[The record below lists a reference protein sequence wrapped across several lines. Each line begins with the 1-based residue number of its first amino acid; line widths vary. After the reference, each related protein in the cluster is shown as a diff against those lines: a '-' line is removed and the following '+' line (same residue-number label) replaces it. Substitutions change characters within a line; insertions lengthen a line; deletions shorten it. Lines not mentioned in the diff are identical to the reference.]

1 MMPRAL
7 ERVEAWVNE
16 ESPGHHADLAAG
28 FAPGSRLGGYR
39 LEEQVGAGG
48 MAVVF
53 RAHDERLDRLV
64 ALKIM
69 TPAMGSDDMFRQR
82 FIRESRAAAA
92 VEDPH
97 IIPVYE
103 AGEAGHV
110 LFIAMRLVRGGDVRS
125 LLRREGPL
133 SPERVASIISP
144 VASALDAAH
153 AAGLVHRDVK
163 PANILLDRRPG
174 RPDHVY
180 LSDFGLS
187 KSAEVS
193 LGLTAAGQFLGTP
206 DYTAPEQIEGLPVDG
221 RTDQYALACAVFE
234 LLTGQAPFHRSESFA
249 AIWAHLNK
257 PPPPLAERRP
267 GLPQAADLVMAKALA
282 KAQVDRYETCW
293 EFADAL
299 RDALG
304 LPPYHLSSASEPGL
318 ARPGSIPGQGSA
330 GLVSGP
336 DPPRGAALSPAPVE
350 SPSPAVS
357 SSPDQALSPG
367 QARSAG
373 QAPSPEAAAGS
384 AVPPPGQ
391 DTEASEIYAA
401 RSPAMN
407 RYPSQ
412 PGRESQVSIPD
423 DEPTD
428 PGLKVIPAD
437 LASVQAPAS
446 DQQEE
451 PGDQQEEPSDQQEEP
466 SAPRQQAS
474 PPAGQASPPAPELVG
489 TPAQQ
494 ANPPAGQAS
503 PPAPELI
510 ATPAQQASPPAGE
523 PAGAR
528 AGQAAAALEQP
539 RAAPRRPTPPRSW
552 PNLPRTQRQRPGTT
566 PTWQGPTHTR
576 QGHPSTRPG
585 APPKQAAAPG
595 RAAARGRAAGPGRAA
610 GEVQGG
616 LQPRRRRAAYLAL
629 IGAGILAAAG
639 LAVVLT
645 IALSTHFLVSPGNH
659 RLAPSA
665 YSRYFSPPEQ
675 AGILSSVAFSPDGRT
690 LAAGTMGGPKGDGVT
705 YLWNVRS
712 TKEIRSFSPGGGA
725 EAFSPNGTM
734 LAAAGGPGN
743 STTYLWQVDPKRLI
757 ATLPGQQGVSI
768 KAVAFSANGKKLAV
782 NDETGV
788 VRVWTLPRG
797 RGVGP
802 AAVVSPPL
810 PGVNSYTVA
819 FSPVGSTLAM
829 GGSDGQVY
837 LWNEATGNFGRT
849 LIVPGGDAV
858 TSVAFSP
865 DGRALAAGEMNGVTY
880 VWYLARRTPITLLD
894 PGGSPIESVAFSP
907 DSSWLATG
915 DDDGKTYLWHLP
927 ASKPARTLTNPKG
940 PATGPVSGKLRTAV
954 FSVAFSP
961 SGTTLATT
969 DTNGHA
975 YLWKVSG

>member
-1 MMPRAL
+1 M
-7 ERVEAWVNE
+7 NE

-28 FAPGSRLGGYR
+28 FVPGSLLGGYR

-53 RAHDERLDRLV
+53 RAHDERLNRLV

-103 AGEAGHV
+103 AGEADHV

-133 SPERVASIISP
+133 SLERVASIISP

-234 LLTGQAPFHRSESFA
+234 LLTGQAPFHRTESFA

-267 GLPQAADLVMAKALA
+267 GLPPAADLVMAKALA

-318 ARPGSIPGQGSA
+318 ARPGGIPGQWGA
-330 GLVSGP
+330 APVSGP
-336 DPPRGAALSPAPVE
+336 E

-357 SSPDQALSPG
+357 PSRGLAPSPDQAVSP
-367 QARSAG
+367 G
-373 QAPSPEAAAGS
+373 QAPSPGAASGPAG
-384 AVPPPGQ
+384 PPPGQ
-391 DTEASEIYAA
+391 DTEASDVYAA
-401 RSPAMN
+401 RSPAVN
-407 RYPSQ
+407 RYPGQ

-428 PGLKVIPAD
+428 PGLKVLPAD
-437 LASVQAPAS
+437 LARVRDPVS

-451 PGDQQEEPSDQQEEP
+451 PDQQDEP
-466 SAPRQQAS
+466 SAPRQQTN
-474 PPAGQASPPAPELVG
+474 PPADQGHPSAPELIGTSARQASPPADPG
-489 TPAQQ
+489 
-494 ANPPAGQAS
+494 NPPAD
-503 PPAPELI
+503 
-510 ATPAQQASPPAGE
+510 
-523 PAGAR
+523 
-528 AGQAAAALEQP
+528 QAAAALEQP
-539 RAAPRRPTPPRSW
+539 RVAPRRPRSPRNW
-552 PNLPRTQRQRPGTT
+552 PDLPQTQGQRPGTT

-576 QGHPSTRPG
+576 QGHPSTRPA
-585 APPKQAAAPG
+585 APPKQTAG
-595 RAAARGRAAGPGRAA
+595 RGRAAGPGRAA
-610 GEVQGG
+610 GEAQGG
-616 LQPRRRRAAYLAL
+616 LQPRRRRPTYLAL
-629 IGAGILAAAG
+629 IGAGTLVAAG
-639 LAVVLT
+639 VAVVL
-645 IALSTHFLVSPGNH
+645 SMVVPTHFFVSSGGHPV
-659 RLAPSA
+659 APSA
-665 YSRYFSPPEQ
+665 YYRYSRNFSPPDK
-675 AGILSSVAFSPDGRT
+675 AGMLSSVAFSPDSKT
-690 LAAGTMGGPKGDGVT
+690 LSAGTMGGPKGDGVT
-705 YLWNVRS
+705 YIWNVRKTQQPMS
-712 TKEIRSFSPGGGA
+712 LSPGGGA
-725 EAFSPNGTM
+725 EAFSPSGAL
-734 LAAAGGPGN
+734 LATAGGPGN
-743 STTYLWQVDPKRLI
+743 SRTYLWQLNPRRKI
-757 ATLPGQQGVSI
+757 ATLPGQPGSSI

-782 NDETGV
+782 NDESGV
-788 VRVWTLPRG
+788 VRVWALPRG
-797 RGVGP
+797 PGTGP

-810 PGVNSYTVA
+810 PGVNSDTVA
-819 FSPVGSTLAM
+819 FSPVGSMLAM
-829 GGSDGQVY
+829 GGNDGQVY
-837 LWNEATGNFGRT
+837 LWNEATGNSGRT
-849 LIVPGGDAV
+849 LIAPGGAAV

-865 DGRALAAGEMNGVTY
+865 NDQMVVAGEMNGLIY
-880 VWYLARRTPITLLD
+880 VWDLPKHTLTTLLD
-894 PGGSPIESVAFSP
+894 PSASPIESVAFSP
-907 DSSWLATG
+907 NSSWLATG
-915 DDDGKTYLWHLP
+915 DDAGKTYLWHLP
-927 ASKPARTLTNPKG
+927 ATKPAETLTNPKG
-940 PATGPVSGKLRTAV
+940 AATGGVPGDLRTAV
-954 FSVAFSP
+954 FSIAFSP

-969 DTNGHA
+969 DTNGHV
-975 YLWKVSG
+975 YLWKMHRPSQ